1 MTGQQA
7 VRVGGG
13 EVGWEVAL
21 GVGAEGGVEG
31 DGGGRMHGSRR
42 GRVET
47 GGVDGGGGHYF
58 CKNGQLRFLSEL
70 WYFEIQSP
78 DIIIPY
84 LMFRG
89 LDANRIRYRE
99 KKPH

>member
-31 DGGGRMHGSRR
+31 DGGGRMHGSR
-42 GRVET
+42 GGGVEI
-47 GGVDGGGGHYF
+47 GGVDRGGGHYF
-58 CKNGQLRFLSEL
+58 CKNGQLRFLSKL
-70 WYFEIQSP
+70 SSFEIQSS
-78 DIIIPY
+78 DV
-84 LMFRG
+84 FQTT
-89 LDANRIRYRE
+89 
-99 KKPH
+99 